1 MNMRLLTNISQDI
14 DQMSLKDALN
24 KRTPFES
31 NQGALGDHKREHM
44 PSPNDPIR
52 SYPVST
58 ESRESSPSIRSAERI
73 VTIGESV
80 VLKGDISDCDK
91 AEIRGQIDGTIVAS
105 SIQISEG
112 GSVKG
117 TIECE
122 ELSIAGS
129 VDGKVTST
137 KSLEIKATGEIT
149 GEILYKALLVT
160 SGGEISGS
168 LEKQKVAESP
178 ATITT
183 QPS

>member
-1 MNMRLLTNISQDI
+1 
-14 DQMSLKDALN
+14 MSLKDALS
-24 KRTPFES
+24 KRPQIAPEVAP
-31 NQGALGDHKREHM
+31 NQPQPL
-44 PSPNDPIR
+44 PSLNNHIQPYADPSR
-52 SYPVST
+52 PVSNSDLEKRAFAT
-58 ESRESSPSIRSAERI
+58 KQAERV

-91 AEIRGQIDGTIVAS
+91 AEICGQFEGTIVAS

-137 KSLEIKATGEIT
+137 KTLEIKATGKLT
-149 GEILYKALLVT
+149 GEILYEEFLVT
-160 SGGEISGS
+160 AGGEISGTM
-168 LEKQKVAESP
+168 EKNHP
-178 ATITT
+178 TT
-183 QPS
+183 PGVVSG

>member
-1 MNMRLLTNISQDI
+1 
-14 DQMSLKDALN
+14 MSLKDALS
-24 KRTPFES
+24 KRPQPAPEVAP
-31 NQGALGDHKREHM
+31 NQPQPLPSLNNHIQPYGD
-44 PSPNDPIR
+44 PSR
-52 SYPVST
+52 PVSNSEAEKRAFAT
-58 ESRESSPSIRSAERI
+58 KQAERV

-91 AEIRGQIDGTIVAS
+91 AEICGQFEGTIVAS

-137 KSLEIKATGEIT
+137 KSLEIKATGKIT
-149 GEILYKALLVT
+149 GEILYKELLVT

-168 LEKQKVAESP
+168 IEKQKVAESP

-183 QPS
+183 RPS